1 MEEVN
6 GLGGGR
12 DVGRLEFPK
21 NNLGS
26 RIAGR
31 RKKQRKTSFYFFGDR
46 GPLVGNS
53 NNKHFTKGD
62 QLLYFGGVLAVC
74 KGRSRILVET

>member
-12 DVGRLEFPK
+12 EVNRLEFPK

-31 RKKQRKTSFYFFGDR
+31 KKKQRKMSLCFFGDK
-46 GPLVGNS
+46 GPLVGNN
-53 NNKHFTKGD
+53 NNKQFTKGD
-62 QLLYFGGVLAVC
+62 QPLYFGGVLAVR
-74 KGRSRILVET
+74 KGR